1 MEKKVAL
8 ITGITGQDGSYLAEF
23 LLDKGY
29 EVHGTIRRSSVDFRE
44 RIAHLEG
51 RSDFHLHYA
60 DMSDSMSLVKLI
72 GSVKP
77 TEIYNL
83 AAQSHVQVSF
93 DAPEFTADVVNGEG
107 DVEVAL
113 NEGRYDIAVEYVDD
127 NYENNVTSIPFT
139 VSKADVALTVEVLD
153 KVYTADVSGIVFA
166 SADGEYKVVI
176 GNYEILVIVKDGVGS
191 FDVGILSVG
200 NYTASVSFNGT
211 DNYNSAN
218 NETAFEVTQTGTN
231 FNIIANSS
239 EIAYGGAVEIAQG
252 LPGDATGS
260 VTYSF
265 ANGTVIQVVGVNES
279 FVLSGLNAGSYVVY
293 ADYSGDGNYAPAQDS
308 IAISVSKVDVAV
320 SVVVLDKVYTADV
333 NGNVFASVDG
343 EYKVIIGNY
352 ETQVIVKDGVGSFD
366 VGILNVGNYVAY
378 VSFVGDDNYNSANNE
393 TAFEVTQT
401 GTNFNIIVN
410 SSEISYGGAV
420 EIAQGL
426 PGDATGSVTYSFANG
441 TVIRV
446 VGVNESFVLSGL
458 NAGSYVVYAD
468 YSGDGNYAPAQDSIA
483 ISVSKGDIKLI
494 VIVFDVIYPQEVN
507 GVVYSSV
514 DGEFNLTIGNYSTIV
529 AVNNRLC
536 EFNLGVLDV
545 GDYSGTVSYPGDL
558 NHNPAQSVFSFKV
571 DDIPLVAPMASEF
584 GEITIG
590 DDQSVSIVLKDEDGN
605 AIANAQITYVVNGKA
620 GNVTTDGDGK
630 FTIMGEN
637 GATITVNYDGN
648 ETIAGTNMTLKL
660 HALILKTVQ

>member
-1 MEKKVAL
+1 M
-8 ITGITGQDGSYLAEF
+8 
-23 LLDKGY
+23 
-29 EVHGTIRRSSVDFRE
+29 
-44 RIAHLEG
+44 
-51 RSDFHLHYA
+51 
-60 DMSDSMSLVKLI
+60 
-72 GSVKP
+72 
-77 TEIYNL
+77 
-83 AAQSHVQVSF
+83 
-93 DAPEFTADVVNGEG
+93 
-107 DVEVAL
+107 
-113 NEGRYDIAVEYVDD
+113 
-127 NYENNVTSIPFT
+127 
-139 VSKADVALTVEVLD
+139 
-153 KVYTADVSGIVFA
+153 
-166 SADGEYKVVI
+166 
-176 GNYEILVIVKDGVGS
+176 
-191 FDVGILSVG
+191 
-200 NYTASVSFNGT
+200 
-211 DNYNSAN
+211 
-218 NETAFEVTQTGTN
+218 
-231 FNIIANSS
+231 
-239 EIAYGGAVEIAQG
+239 
-252 LPGDATGS
+252 
-260 VTYSF
+260 
-265 ANGTVIQVVGVNES
+265 
-279 FVLSGLNAGSYVVY
+279 LSGLNAGSYVVY

-333 NGNVFASVDG
+333 SGNVFASVDG

-378 VSFVGDDNYNSANNE
+378 VCFD
-393 TAFEVTQT
+393 
-401 GTNFNIIVN
+401 GT
-410 SSEISYGGAV
+410 SEIAYGGAV

-468 YSGDGNYAPAQDSIA
+468 YSGDGNYAPASDSIV

-529 AVNNRLC
+529 DVNNRLC

-545 GDYSGTVSYPGDL
+545 GDYSGTVSYPGDG
-558 NHNPAQSVFSFKV
+558 NYAPVQCSFTFKV
-571 DDIPLVAPMASEF
+571 DDIPLVVPMASEF

-637 GATITVNYDGN
+637 GATITVNYEGN
-648 ETIAGTNMTLKL
+648 ETIAGTNLTLKL
-660 HALILKTVQ
+660 NDPVVPVVVKVATRFDIENRAITINGYAVDVNAGEEGIYYATRLLDANGNPLSNVYMEFAVNNKIYNRTTYENGSFKPYKLNMVRAGRYTMALNFAGNDNYTGTFACVCVDLNKKPIKINAPAKSYKAATKTKKYTVTLSTIVGSSHDGKAHLRSGLKVTLKVNGKTYSGKTNSKGKVTFKITNLKKKAKYQAVISYVGDKTYESASKKVKITVK